1 MSGSVKITIKLF
13 SALREALGESEF
25 QLDLSDISEASAP
38 VDVAAI
44 KKRLSQRG
52 AEWKEA
58 LNQPNLVH
66 ALNHKVVFID
76 AVVSEGPSTRNW
88 LATVQALPLQ
98 PLPDTYA
105 ITPTNTR

>member
-38 VDVAAI
+38 VNVEAI
-44 KKRLSQRG
+44 KKQLSQRG

-66 ALNHKVVFID
+66 ALNHKVVFTD
-76 AVVSEGPSTRNW
+76 AVVIEGDE
-88 LATVQALPLQ
+88 LAFFPPMTGG
-98 PLPDTYA
+98 
-105 ITPTNTR
+105 

>member
-1 MSGSVKITIKLF
+1 VASGSVSITIKLF
-13 SALREALGESEF
+13 SALREALGVSEF
-25 QLDLSDISEASAP
+25 QLDLSDISEAQAQ

-66 ALNHKVVFID
+66 ALNHKVVFTD
-76 AVVSEGPSTRNW
+76 AVVSEGDE
-88 LATVQALPLQ
+88 LAFFPPMTGG
-98 PLPDTYA
+98 
-105 ITPTNTR
+105 

>member
-1 MSGSVKITIKLF
+1 MSITIKLF

-25 QLDLSDISEASAP
+25 QLDLSVVSEASAQ

-44 KKRLSQRG
+44 KELLSRRG

-66 ALNHKVVFID
+66 ALNHKVVFTD
-76 AVVSEGPSTRNW
+76 AVVSEGDE
-88 LATVQALPLQ
+88 LAFFPPMTGG
-98 PLPDTYA
+98 
-105 ITPTNTR
+105 

>member
-1 MSGSVKITIKLF
+1 M
-13 SALREALGESEF
+13 SEF

-44 KKRLSQRG
+44 KKRLSRRG

-66 ALNHKVVFID
+66 ALNHKVVFTD
-76 AVVSEGPSTRNW
+76 AVVSEGDE
-88 LATVQALPLQ
+88 LAFFPPMTGG
-98 PLPDTYA
+98 
-105 ITPTNTR
+105 

>member
-1 MSGSVKITIKLF
+1 MSITIKLF
-13 SALREALGESEF
+13 SALRETLGESEF
-25 QLDLSDISEASAP
+25 QLDLSDISEASAQ

-66 ALNHKVVFID
+66 ALNHKVVFTD
-76 AVVSEGPSTRNW
+76 AVVTEGDE
-88 LATVQALPLQ
+88 LACFPPMTGG
-98 PLPDTYA
+98 
-105 ITPTNTR
+105 